1 MSHVNVVGII
11 RDGGSGN
18 IAGAQFM
25 VPIARGIA
33 PWADPRSCNQGFFK
47 TPSSGVGISTLGH
60 TRRPHAPLKMV
71 ETEKEDLLLHGLMA
85 FMAYYRTVDLMLEQ
99 TPLQE
104 TS

>member
-1 MSHVNVVGII
+1 
-11 RDGGSGN
+11 
-18 IAGAQFM
+18 
-25 VPIARGIA
+25 
-33 PWADPRSCNQGFFK
+33 
-47 TPSSGVGISTLGH
+47 
-60 TRRPHAPLKMV
+60 MV